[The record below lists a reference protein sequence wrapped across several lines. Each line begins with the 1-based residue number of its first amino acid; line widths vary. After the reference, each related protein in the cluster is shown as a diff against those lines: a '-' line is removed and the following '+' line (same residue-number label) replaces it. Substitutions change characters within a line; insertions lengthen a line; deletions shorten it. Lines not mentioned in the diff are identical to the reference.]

1 MGDGL
6 PPGRAGA
13 GVSGASE
20 GWRPLCR
27 LEEIAEGGAREFPPR
42 PGRFTGLFAVRR
54 GGAVFVYENA
64 CPHVGVPL
72 NWAPDR
78 FLDAR
83 GERIVCGTHG
93 AVFRIEDGVCLKG
106 PCVGAALAAVPHRLE
121 DGVILVGE
129 EA

>member
-1 MGDGL
+1 MSVAR
-6 PPGRAGA
+6 P
-13 GVSGASE
+13 

-27 LEEIAEGGAREFPPR
+27 LDEIGEGGAREFAPE

-54 GGAVFVYENA
+54 GGAVVVYENS
-64 CPHVGVPL
+64 CPHLGVPL

-83 GERIVCGTHG
+83 RDHIVCGTHG
-93 AVFRIEDGVCLKG
+93 ALFRIEDGVCVRG
-106 PCVGAALAAVPHRLE
+106 PCAGEALTPVPHRLE
-121 DGVILVGE
+121 DGVILVA